1 MTLPAP
7 TGPRSRAGASS
18 PHLARSATALLGHA
32 LAAVVYLGVLT
43 LGNTLT
49 HPEVAGIGV
58 FWPAAGVGVAW
69 LLLTDAARLP
79 LALGLL
85 ALTTVLG
92 VVSQGGLGGVVLALV
107 LASHA
112 VLVGTVWLLAR
123 RAGGDSRFGPRG
135 LDLTTTRGL
144 LDLARV
150 TTTAA
155 VVSAPLA
162 VLASVAATG
171 LWEPWVWLTW
181 VVRNVVAVVVTLA
194 TALLV
199 AAALDRWR
207 AGTPLLALLTP
218 GPRRRA
224 RTELTA
230 LVAASVLLCVLVFGL
245 AHRSPLSFVM
255 VAATVWAGRRFTPV
269 VVTLHSFVVSFVAA
283 VATARGTGPFSL
295 IEDPWARTSA
305 VQLFVLLTTVAG
317 LLLAT
322 STLREHRLTERLRE
336 ASARFDGLLSRLDD
350 YIWSAEVLPDQRL
363 RLRFASAPAVELFG
377 GAAPRAGEQDAV
389 VDLLRWVPAEDHEV
403 VRGFYRELVERG
415 SAAAEFRVVGGDGV
429 VRWAWSRASARSEQ
443 GGVVVEG
450 ITTDI
455 SQRHALDE
463 LRTQLLAI
471 AGHELRTPLT
481 VIRGYAETLG
491 EELEDRPRA
500 AGHAAAISRRAQQLE
515 TLVSDFFDLATV
527 ENGRVALTRRHLDMA
542 DVVAD
547 VAAEHAG
554 AAERAGISV
563 LLTTSPAPVDADP
576 VRLRQVVDNLLDN
589 AVKYGRTGGRV
600 QVRCGREA
608 GAAGDRVLLEV
619 SDDGIGVPPEELP
632 QLFERFYRASTGR
645 ARTVD
650 GTGLG
655 LAVVRAVTE
664 AHGGT
669 VEASAAPG
677 GAGLRIAVR
686 LPLATL
692 APLADP
698 GAAPNAA
705 PDADDPATLT
715 G

>member
-7 TGPRSRAGASS
+7 TASRPRPRPGLRGARL
-18 PHLARSATALLGHA
+18 PWPATAVLGHLVA
-32 LAAVVYLGVLT
+32 AGTYLAVLA

-58 FWPAAGVGVAW
+58 FWPAAGVAVAW

-85 ALTTVLG
+85 GTTTALG
-92 VVSQGGLGGVVLALV
+92 VVSQGGLGGVVLLLV
-107 LASHA
+107 LASHV
-112 VLVGTVWLLAR
+112 VLVATAWLLAR
-123 RAGGDSRFGPRG
+123 RAGGDSSFGPRG

-144 LDLARV
+144 VDLARV

-155 VVSAPLA
+155 VVSAPVA

-171 LWEPWVWLTW
+171 VWEPWVWLTW

-199 AAALDRWR
+199 AAGCDRWR
-207 AGTPLLALLTP
+207 SGTALVDLLTP

-224 RTELTA
+224 RTELAA
-230 LVAASVLLCVLVFGL
+230 LVAATALLCLLVFGL
-245 AHRSPLSFVM
+245 ARDTPLSFVV

-269 VVTLHSFVVSFVAA
+269 VVSLHSFVVSLVAA
-283 VATARGTGPFSL
+283 VATARGAGPFTL

-305 VQLFVLLTTVAG
+305 VQVFVLLTTVVG

-336 ASARFDGLLSRLDD
+336 ASARFDGLLTRLDD

-363 RLRFASAPAVELFG
+363 RLRFASAPAVEVFG
-377 GAAPRAGEQDAV
+377 GAAPQVGGQDAV
-389 VDLLRWVPAEDHEV
+389 IDLLRWVPTEDHEV
-403 VRGFYRELVERG
+403 VHGFYRELVERG
-415 SAAAEFRVVGGDGV
+415 TAEAEFRVLGGDGV
-429 VRWAWSRASARSEQ
+429 VRWAWSRASARAEA

-463 LRTQLLAI
+463 LRTQFLAI

-500 AGHAAAISRRAQQLE
+500 AGHAAAIGRRAQQLE
-515 TLVSDFFDLATV
+515 TLVGDFFDLATV
-527 ENGRVALTRRHLDMA
+527 ENGRVALTRARIDLA
-542 DVVAD
+542 ELVAD
-547 VAAEHAG
+547 VAAEHAA
-554 AAERAGISV
+554 AAERADISL
-563 LLTTSPAPVDADP
+563 LLTTTPALVDADP
-576 VRLRQVVDNLLDN
+576 VRLRQLVDNLLDN

-600 QVRCGREA
+600 RVRCEREA
-608 GAAGDRVLLEV
+608 GSPHHPEQVALEV
-619 SDDGIGVPPEELP
+619 VDDGIGVPPEELP

-669 VEASAAPG
+669 VQATTAPG
-677 GAGLRIAVR
+677 GRGLRIAVR
-686 LPLATL
+686 LPS
-692 APLADP
+692 
-698 GAAPNAA
+698 AAPVPTGDA

>member
-7 TGPRSRAGASS
+7 TGPRPRAGARGARLPVS
-18 PHLARSATALLGHA
+18 PADLLGHA
-32 LAAVVYLGVLT
+32 GAAGLYLGVLA

-58 FWPAAGVGVAW
+58 FWPAAGVAVAW

-85 ALTTVLG
+85 VVTTVLG
-92 VVSQGGLGGVVLALV
+92 VVSQGGLSGVVLLLV

-112 VLVGTVWLLAR
+112 VLVVTAWWLAR
-123 RAGGDSRFGPRG
+123 RAGGDSSFGPRG

-144 LDLARV
+144 VALARV

-155 VVSAPLA
+155 AVSAPVA

-171 LWEPWVWLTW
+171 LWDPWVWLTW

-194 TALLV
+194 AALLLAAARDRRHAGTALV
-199 AAALDRWR
+199 
-207 AGTPLLALLTP
+207 ALLTP

-224 RTELTA
+224 RTELAA
-230 LVAASVLLCVLVFGL
+230 LVAATTVLCLLVFGL
-245 AHRSPLSFVM
+245 AQQAPLSFVV

-269 VVTLHSFVVSFVAA
+269 VVALHSFVVSLVAA
-283 VATARGTGPFSL
+283 IATARGSGPFSL
-295 IEDPWARTSA
+295 IDDPWARTSA
-305 VQLFVLLTTVAG
+305 VQLFVLLTTVIG

-322 STLREHRLTERLRE
+322 STLREQRLTERLRE
-336 ASARFDGLLSRLDD
+336 ASARFDGLLTRLDD
-350 YIWSAEVLPDQRL
+350 YIWSAEVLPDRRL
-363 RLRFASAPAVELFG
+363 RLRFASAPAVEVFG
-377 GAAPRAGEQDAV
+377 GAAPQAGEQDAV

-415 SAAAEFRVVGGDGV
+415 TAEAEFRLVGGDGV
-429 VRWAWSRASARSEQ
+429 VRWAWSRASARAELD
-443 GGVVVEG
+443 GLVVEG

-463 LRTQLLAI
+463 LRTQFLAI

-500 AGHAAAISRRAQQLE
+500 AGHAAAIGRRAQQLE
-515 TLVSDFFDLATV
+515 TLVGDFFDLATV
-527 ENGRVALTRRHLDMA
+527 ENGRVALTRTRLDLA
-542 DVVAD
+542 DLVAD
-547 VAAEHAG
+547 VAAEHA
-554 AAERAGISV
+554 AAAARADV
-563 LLTTSPAPVDADP
+563 RVQLETSPAEVDGDA

-589 AVKYGRTGGRV
+589 AVKYGCAGGRV
-600 QVRCGREA
+600 QVRCRPVHGET
-608 GAAGDRVLLEV
+608 GARAVVLEV

-664 AHGGT
+664 AHGGA
-669 VEASAAPG
+669 VEASAG
-677 GAGLRIAVR
+677 GGGHGLRIAVR
-686 LPLATL
+686 LPAA
-692 APLADP
+692 APLP
-698 GAAPNAA
+698 GEHA